1 MKYFKIL
8 VLIFIFSTKLSYAI
22 DFKLSLSDQ
31 VEDVKYFSLQVQNNN
46 KIKNIDVA
54 LEGDANNVTIKQYYS
69 FQCKWGRVTG
79 VRLSMDSSSADGP
92 LSFDNI
98 YMLDSELNIV
108 FAKSYSRVGK
118 KWIDPISLNNAVCNH
133 LSDGLKNDL
142 SSKKIIL

>member
-92 LSFDNI
+92 L
-98 YMLDSELNIV
+98 
-108 FAKSYSRVGK
+108 
-118 KWIDPISLNNAVCNH
+118 
-133 LSDGLKNDL
+133 
-142 SSKKIIL
+142 